1 MDISITR
8 RNGFFKNAYG
18 SRLPLSVYF
27 NGQLITRLATGE
39 TQELQLPEE
48 EGELLVGMSSA
59 DLGIYRSFD
68 KQAMQQVQKPVV
80 SSQPYRLSPTDA
92 PRVYSVRTRAWVVW
106 DFLDLALI
114 RPLCKRV
121 FVIEEVR
128 KSSMP

>member
-8 RNGFFKNAYG
+8 RNGFFKNAFG

-68 KQAMQQVQKPVV
+68 KQAVQVQRPVV
-80 SSQPYRLSPTDA
+80 SSQPYRLLPTDA
-92 PRVYSVRTRAWVVW
+92 PRSYSVRTRAWVVW
-106 DFLDLALI
+106 DFMDLALI
-114 RPLCKRV
+114 RPLCSRV
-121 FVIEEVR
+121 FVIEEVLE
-128 KSSMP
+128 SSMP

>member
-8 RNGFFKNAYG
+8 RNGFFKNAFG

-27 NGQLITRLATGE
+27 NGQLITRLAKGE
-39 TQELQLPEE
+39 TRQLQLPEE

-68 KQAMQQVQKPVV
+68 RQALQMQRPVV
-80 SSQPYRLSPTDA
+80 SSQPFRLSPADV
-92 PRVYSVRTRAWVVW
+92 PRVYSVRTRGWVVW

-114 RPLCKRV
+114 RPLCSRV

-128 KSSMP
+128 ESSMP

>member
-1 MDISITR
+1 LDISITR
-8 RNGFFKNAYG
+8 RNGFFKNAFG

-27 NGQLITRLATGE
+27 NGQLITRLAKGE

-59 DLGIYRSFD
+59 DLGIYRSVD
-68 KQAMQQVQKPVV
+68 KQTLHVQRPVV
-80 SSQPYRLSPTDA
+80 SSQPYRLSPADA

-128 KSSMP
+128 ESSMP